1 MTCSIASLIGYILAT
16 TALVGLALYA
26 GFQGIWGWVSG
37 FALALGAQGTLY
49 LVAGVISSCRQS
61 ASGTGTSSC
70 PTTNMDNTITAL
82 RVVLGIA
89 ITGYGTAALVFWDIF
104 HGGPG
109 AAFVAA
115 TSAEVAC
122 GVALAL
128 LVSLLAFAFAYQQC
142 LNSLM
147 GTGTGRGA
155 GAGAAKKQGDQAGAK
170 AKRSTTSLLRSLEV
184 LNDVPIGQW
193 DMGVMIELHRRLLP
207 PTHPSLGQLRTHPGV
222 VLLNGKV
229 LRKLP
234 PASESVSMANAALRR
249 LNAVPEETR
258 EIDWISV
265 AAETMLRLLEAHPF
279 KDGNG
284 RVSRAVTTW
293 LLMRGGYEVT
303 SNPDF
308 YCRQHVGPY
317 YRALIEAMKG
327 QRSTRD
333 EAQRNGCELWDQF
346 FGRMI
351 QACFKAS
358 VSR

>member
-16 TALVGLALYA
+16 AVLVGGALYA
-26 GFQGIWGWVSG
+26 GFQGIWGWVG
-37 FALALGAQGTLY
+37 GVALALGAQGTLY
-49 LVAGVISSCRQS
+49 LVAGVITSCRQS
-61 ASGTGTSSC
+61 ASSGTGTSSC

-82 RVVLGIA
+82 RVLLGIA

-104 HGGPG
+104 NGGPG
-109 AAFVAA
+109 AALVAA

-122 GVALAL
+122 GLALAL

-155 GAGAAKKQGDQAGAK
+155 GAAKKKGDQAGAR
-170 AKRSTTSLLRSLEV
+170 AKRSTTSLLRALEV
-184 LNDVPIGQW
+184 LNGVPIGQW
-193 DMGVMIELHRRLLP
+193 DIGVLIELHRRLLP
-207 PTHPSLGQLRTHPGV
+207 PTHPYLGQLRTHPGV
-222 VLLNGKV
+222 VRLNGKV
-229 LRKLP
+229 LLKLP

-249 LNAVPEETR
+249 LNAVLEETH
-258 EIDWISV
+258 ELDWMSV

-284 RVSRAVTTW
+284 RVSRAVATW
-293 LLMRGGYEVT
+293 LLMRGGYEVR

-327 QRSTRD
+327 QRSARD
-333 EAQRNGCELWDQF
+333 EAQRNRCELWDQF
-346 FGRMI
+346 FGWMV
-351 QACFKAS
+351 QACFEAS